1 MKKYEYFTD
10 YFALPLSSKKEVDV
24 LGLLK
29 NPKYQE
35 MLKSMG
41 QNGWELVS
49 TVPIIEATTSSS
61 FWNSDTYSNSITT
74 GFLLYWKREVGG

>member
-10 YFALPLSSKKEVDV
+10 YFAIPLKSKGEVDV

-35 MLKSMG
+35 MLALMG
-41 QNGWELVS
+41 KEGWELIN
-49 TVPIIEATTSSS
+49 TMPITESTSSYS
-61 FWNSDTYSNSITT
+61 FWANDKYSSSLTT
-74 GFLLYWKREVGG
+74 GFFIFWKRELA